1 MPSSRSAFGARLWFG
16 LVLLI
21 LGVLWTLDNTGILD
35 ADQILR
41 WWPFV
46 LMSFGILKIT
56 GAGVARRPV
65 AGTVFLLIGAAFAID
80 HFGIWRWDVGDL
92 WPMVLIGLGG
102 LIIWRSIRGPGTGR
116 RGGVEVVMGAGDVTH
131 VLGPERRA
139 DQGGPPD
146 ADTFSCLAVWSGVD
160 RKATSQA
167 LRGGDF
173 TAVMGGGELD
183 LRGAKPVER
192 GAEIEVLV
200 VMGGLDI
207 FVPEDWTVV
216 NDVQVV
222 MGAVEDSRKIG
233 VPPGPRTLVLK
244 GFVMM
249 GGVEIKN

>member
-1 MPSSRSAFGARLWFG
+1 MRNTRSAFGARLWFG
-16 LVLLI
+16 LILLV

-41 WWPFV
+41 WWPLA
-46 LMSFGILKIT
+46 LMLFGILKIT
-56 GAGVARRPV
+56 GVGVVRRPV
-65 AGTVFLLIGAAFAID
+65 AGTVFLLIGAMFALD
-80 HFGIWRWDVGDL
+80 HFALWSWDVGDL
-92 WPMVLIGLGG
+92 WPLFLIALGG
-102 LIIWRSIRGPGTGR
+102 LIMWRSVRGPGGSL
-116 RGGVEVVMGAGDVTH
+116 RGGLEVH

-183 LRGAKPVER
+183 LRGAKPVEQ

-200 VMGGLDI
+200 VMGGLDV

-233 VPPGPRTLVLK
+233 VPPGPRTLMLK